1 MYVHKIMP
9 LYVHKN
15 DSLVCMY
22 IKLCPCMYIKMM
34 ILYVHKNDTFERK
47 HLNPVKLGSML

>member
-1 MYVHKIMP
+1 MYIKMMI

-22 IKLCPCMYIKMM
+22 IKLCPCMYIKM
-34 ILYVHKNDTFERK
+34 IPLYVCT
-47 HLNPVKLGSML
+47 